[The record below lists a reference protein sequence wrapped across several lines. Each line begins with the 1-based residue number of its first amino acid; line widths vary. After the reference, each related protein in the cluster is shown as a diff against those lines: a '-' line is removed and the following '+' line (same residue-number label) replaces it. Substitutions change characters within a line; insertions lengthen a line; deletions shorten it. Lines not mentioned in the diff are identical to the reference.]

1 MSPEVTYLLQ
11 SLGTVAAFGGVA
23 WLAMA
28 GLRRLGV
35 SPARGP
41 LEVVA
46 RAPLDGKRAIY
57 LVRVGKKRV
66 LVVGAGDSGLSR
78 LGSLSIDEL
87 ELAPVQEH
95 PEASERSRE
104 GDVERGGG
112 GSLPRRSFAQALG
125 RVLRPVR
132 GDSKRDG

>member
-11 SLGTVAAFGGVA
+11 SLGTVAVFGGVA
-23 WLAMA
+23 WLAMSC
-28 GLRRLGV
+28 LRRLGV

-41 LEVVA
+41 LEVIA
-46 RAPLDGKRAIY
+46 RAPLDGRRAIY

-78 LGSLSIDEL
+78 LGSLSVDEL
-87 ELAPVQEH
+87 ALSSAEGAAAEPGADGGAAAAP
-95 PEASERSRE
+95 S
-104 GDVERGGG
+104 
-112 GSLPRRSFAQALG
+112 RRSFAQALG

-132 GDSKRDG
+132 DDSKPGG

>member
-1 MSPEVTYLLQ
+1 MSPEATYLLQ
-11 SLGTVAAFGGVA
+11 SLGTVAVFGGVA
-23 WLAMA
+23 WLATA

-41 LEVVA
+41 LQVVA
-46 RAPLDGKRAIY
+46 RAPLDGRRAIY

-78 LGSLSIDEL
+78 LGSLSVDEL
-87 ELAPVQEH
+87 EL
-95 PEASERSRE
+95 EAEPGALE
-104 GDVERGGG
+104 GAA
-112 GSLPRRSFAQALG
+112 PRRSFAQALG

-132 GDSKRDG
+132 DDSKPER

>member
-11 SLGTVAAFGGVA
+11 SLGTVAVFGGVA
-23 WLAMA
+23 WLAMS

-35 SPARGP
+35 TPARGP
-41 LEVVA
+41 LEVIA
-46 RAPLDGKRAIY
+46 RAPLDGRRAIF

-78 LGSLSIDEL
+78 LGSLSVDEL
-87 ELAPVQEH
+87 ELSGSEGPAPAPGV
-95 PEASERSRE
+95 E
-104 GDVERGGG
+104 GGIAAPP
-112 GSLPRRSFAQALG
+112 SRRSFAQALG

-132 GDSKRDG
+132 DDSKPGG

>member
-35 SPARGP
+35 TPARGP
-41 LEVVA
+41 LQVVA

-66 LVVGAGDSGLSR
+66 LVVGAGESGLSR
-78 LGSLSIDEL
+78 LGSVSVDEL
-87 ELAPVQEH
+87 EL
-95 PEASERSRE
+95 PEEVGTE
-104 GDVERGGG
+104 GGERGGA
-112 GSLPRRSFAQALG
+112 GSPPRRSFAQALG

-132 GDSKRDG
+132 DDSKRGG